1 MPPTSRN
8 EMAELLV
15 NIIHSLVSSKLEKI
29 DRLRGSSLP
38 RDELLT
44 PLNETVLRVG
54 PLELDLIDRAAK
66 RGDRHIDLLPR
77 EFQLLKYMMQR
88 SDKVLSR
95 ATLLKEVWHYKLVP
109 RTNLVDVQMG
119 RLRHKVDGAN
129 EAPMIRS
136 VRGVGFVLDGPPLFA
151 GFTDNTGRA
160 INAGVE
166 PSVADL
172 SSRRDHLVD
181 PGSCRTTHL
190 TCVHGL
196 SPTRRGD
203 SPDSLSHLANPSE
216 EGISAMASLYSTKVT
231 ATGGRH
237 GSIRSEDGLLDLK
250 LALPRA
256 LGGMG
261 DATNPEQLFA
271 GGYAACFENALLHVS
286 RDTGHR
292 FADDDIDVVAK
303 IDLSRNETGGFVL
316 AAALAVTIAGID
328 QQAAERLVQGAHAIC
343 PYSNA
348 IRGNVDVATLVSV
361 R

>member
-1 MPPTSRN
+1 MPSPTLSTGLERHRSFVPSKRMPPTSRN
-8 EMAELLV
+8 EMVELLA

-38 RDELLT
+38 RDELLI

-66 RGDRHIDLLPR
+66 RGERHIDLLPR
-77 EFQLLKYMMQR
+77 EFHLLKYMMQR

-119 RLRHKVDGAN
+119 RLRRKVDGAN

-136 VRGVGFVLDGPPLFA
+136 VRGVGFVLDGTPLFA

-172 SSRRDHLVD
+172 SSRRDHLVY
-181 PGSCRTTHL
+181 PGSCRTAHL
-190 TCVHGL
+190 TGAHGL

-203 SPDSLSHLANPSE
+203 MPRTL
-216 EGISAMASLYSTKVT
+216 
-231 ATGGRH
+231 GGR
-237 GSIRSEDGLLDLK
+237 
-250 LALPRA
+250 
-256 LGGMG
+256 G

-271 GGYAACFENALLHVS
+271 SGYAACFEDALLHVS
-286 RDTGHR
+286 RDAGHR

-303 IDLSRNETGGFVL
+303 IDLSRNEAGGFLL
-316 AAALAVTIAGID
+316 AAVLAVTIAGID
-328 QQAAERLVQGAHAIC
+328 EQAAERLVQGAHASC

-348 IRGNVDVATLVSV
+348 IRGNVDVATFVSV